1 MNYNQLETGLR
12 PPLNSFQRDLLD
24 SYSLAVGE
32 LMVIDGRLIITL
44 QARCRKINVA
54 TNNNACIVEPP
65 LTTQIVADIDD
76 LDDDQPLKE
85 CVFKH
90 KSTPTMGLG
99 KHTRASSKDVA
110 HICQSSTGTHTPHP
124 KHTQVFG
131 GYHGGAPDR
140 VPEVIPEEVFH
151 TKPIVDTSTNKTRP
165 TFTMIPDDMAA
176 PKEQPVNPSHEDKG
190 KTQVISP
197 PTNHA

>member
-1 MNYNQLETGLR
+1 M
-12 PPLNSFQRDLLD
+12 P
-24 SYSLAVGE
+24 
-32 LMVIDGRLIITL
+32 
-44 QARCRKINVA
+44 A
-54 TNNNACIVEPP
+54 TPYDTHQHKRSRTINNACIVEPP

-90 KSTPTMGLG
+90 KSTLNVGLG
-99 KHTRASSKDVA
+99 KHTRTSSKDLA
-110 HICQSSTGTHTPHP
+110 HI
-124 KHTQVFG
+124 F
-131 GYHGGAPDR
+131 PDR
-140 VPEVIPEEVFH
+140 DPEVIPEEVFH
-151 TKPIVDTSTNKTRP
+151 TKSIVDTSTNKTRF